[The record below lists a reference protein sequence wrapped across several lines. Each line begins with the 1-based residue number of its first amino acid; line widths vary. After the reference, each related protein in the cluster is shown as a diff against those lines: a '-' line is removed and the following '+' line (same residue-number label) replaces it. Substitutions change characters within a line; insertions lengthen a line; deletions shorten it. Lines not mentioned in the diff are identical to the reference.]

1 MDFPA
6 VVSHFNFGYIYST
19 FEISSAARR
28 KSILGIFSPN
38 LSGQDND
45 NSVQQNLRRARQDN
59 GRTHALTHIFD
70 LRVAWAAGEFWEN
83 RMKPYTAVILIW
95 SDTDWRQKTF
105 QWGGKKKKSLECDI
119 RKTLRCHIRILL
131 KMQPREVH
139 VSAFAA
145 AFACY
150 WSGGRAKSYWT
161 IRSFGSVKKKKKRYT
176 LSTRMMFFQL
186 VDPFQTQ
193 QLYQHIK
200 WDPPACAWQLLFC
213 VQGNN
218 PS

>member
-19 FEISSAARR
+19 FEISSAALTKEYFGNFLP
-28 KSILGIFSPN
+28 KSVRT
-38 LSGQDND
+38 GQWQLCTTKLA
-45 NSVQQNLRRARQDN
+45 SCKARQWTYTCID
-59 GRTHALTHIFD
+59 THLWPSCGLSSWRILREQDETVYRRNPHLERHRLTTKNIPV
-70 LRVAWAAGEFWEN
+70 RGE
-83 RMKPYTAVILIW
+83 
-95 SDTDWRQKTF
+95 
-105 QWGGKKKKSLECDI
+105 KKKSLECDI

-176 LSTRMMFFQL
+176 LSTRMTFFQL